1 MIQKISKNHYSG
13 IIAIPP
19 SKSDSQR
26 AILCDALSG
35 GTTQLSN
42 VGSSDDELAMLQIA
56 KQLIKETESNF
67 FVGESGLAT
76 RLITPI
82 LCLRSTEQIIIGHGS
97 IERRDFSFFEKYL
110 PKMGVEVKSTN
121 HHLPIRVTGPLV
133 GGDYTV
139 DGSESSQYISGLLM
153 ALPLAKNDSI
163 LTVENLKSSDYVKMT
178 LATVNAFGIE
188 IKEEGRTFKIKG
200 NQVYKPTNYTID
212 GDWSSASCW
221 LIASALGLEISI
233 SGLSMK
239 SLQADKKI
247 LDAFFAANCRILKT
261 EKGISIDGKNR
272 QPFEFDATNCPDL
285 FPALAVFAGLT
296 SGKSTLKGVNRL
308 ANKESD
314 RGLALQS
321 ELGKLGI
328 AVELMGDEMIIH
340 GVENCHGNQ
349 VNSHQ
354 DHRIAMCLGIAGMF
368 SEGEVIIENAEVVGK
383 SYPGFWEDLGGLKS
397 I

>member
-35 GTTQLSN
+35 GTSQLSN
-42 VGSSDDELAMLQIA
+42 IGSSDDELAMLQIA
-56 KQLIKETESNF
+56 KRLQTPGNSDF
-67 FVGESGLAT
+67 FVGESGLST

-82 LCLRSTEQIIIGHGS
+82 LSLRSTEQLIKGQGS
-97 IERRDFSFFEKYL
+97 IERRDFSFFEKHL
-110 PKMGVEVKSTN
+110 PQMGVEVTSTN

-133 GGDYTV
+133 GGNYTV

-163 LTVENLKSSDYVKMT
+163 LTVENLKSGDYVKMT
-178 LATVNAFGIE
+178 LATVKAFGIE
-188 IKEEGRTFKIKG
+188 IEEDDATYTIKG

-221 LIASALGLEISI
+221 LIASGLGLDIHV

-247 LDAFFAANCRILKT
+247 VDAFFAANCRILST

-296 SGKSTLKGVNRL
+296 SGKSTLKGLSRL

-328 AVELMGDEMIIH
+328 AIELIGDEMIIH
-340 GVENCHGNQ
+340 GVESCHGNQ
-349 VNSHQ
+349 VNSHH

-368 SEGEVIIENAEVVGK
+368 SEREVIIENAEVVGK
-383 SYPGFWEDLGGLKS
+383 SYPGFWKDLEELS
-397 I
+397 HT